1 MLPNPTKNKI
11 KRNEMEISSNAIY
24 TNSSLKDLY
33 SHKTQSC
40 LKNRSITTKH
50 NPERSIYDEIRF
62 SYPQDTFQQDVRHSI
77 PGHLKTNPFYP
88 SENSADSKW

>member
-50 NPERSIYDEIRF
+50 DPERRTDF
-62 SYPQDTFQQDVRHSI
+62 LTPDTFQQDVRPSI